1 MVVVGPTPTVRVARM
16 TVLVV
21 VGPDIVQPIYVSRT
35 QFMVVEGPV
44 QHIRRRVRRPRCSVI

>member
-1 MVVVGPTPTVRVARM
+1 M